1 MLHAERCAGVC
12 SIYTSSSVVH
22 VEIAIFYIRTTS
34 KSRARFATRA
44 INWKK
49 MMMTNPATHFFL
61 VSEVQVIA
69 PFF

>member
-12 SIYTSSSVVH
+12 RIYTSSSVAH
-22 VEIAIFYIRTTS
+22 VEIAIFLKKLRRVPVS
-34 KSRARFATRA
+34 PTRA

-49 MMMTNPATHFFL
+49 MITKPATHCLL
-61 VSEVQVIA
+61 VGEVQVIA